1 MKDDKVYI
9 WDMVQACQKIRQYL
23 DGATIDDLSTNSM
36 LFDAVVRE
44 FQVLGEA
51 AGKTSEESRRR
62 FPNIPWRVIID
73 MRNVIVHEYSGIEIP
88 QIWETAQTDIPP
100 LLQALLPM
108 FQEIENDI
116 SSNA

>member
-9 WDMVQACQKIRQYL
+9 WDMVQACRKIRKYL
-23 DGATIDDLSTNSM
+23 DGATIDDLSENSM
-36 LFDAVVRE
+36 LFYAVVRE

-51 AGKTSEESRRR
+51 AGKTSEECRGR
-62 FPNIPWRVIID
+62 FHDIPWRVIID
-73 MRNVIVHEYSGIEIP
+73 MRNVVVHEYSGIEIP

-108 FQEIENDI
+108 FQEIESDI
-116 SSNA
+116 SSHS